1 MDEREAN
8 KAMASMSCSNQTEST
23 YEPESWARS
32 LGHLGLAGSFP
43 GEISNPN
50 EEQGQEMNIKTEGLL
65 LMHWLRSAQG
75 RGCTGPPKHPKHKLT
90 ASQEHLQGTKGKQLT
105 NH

>member
-23 YEPESWARS
+23 CEPESWARS
-32 LGHLGLAGSFP
+32 LGHLGLAGGSFP

-50 EEQGQEMNIKTEGLL
+50 PGAGPGNEQ
-65 LMHWLRSAQG
+65 
-75 RGCTGPPKHPKHKLT
+75 
-90 ASQEHLQGTKGKQLT
+90 
-105 NH
+105 